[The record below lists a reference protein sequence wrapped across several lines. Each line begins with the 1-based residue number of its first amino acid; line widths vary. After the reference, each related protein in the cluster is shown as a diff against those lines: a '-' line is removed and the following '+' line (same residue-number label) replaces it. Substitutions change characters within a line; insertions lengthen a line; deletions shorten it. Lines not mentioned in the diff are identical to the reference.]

1 MKHKTLRMTLAAL
14 AIVGLFCL
22 VGCDPPPAVCLDT
35 AEECRP
41 YCKPFESASWISS
54 TDESECGD
62 GLVCPAGDACCEC
75 FVEVEDNVEM

>member
-1 MKHKTLRMTLAAL
+1 MMFTLAFLSMA
-14 AIVGLFCL
+14 
-22 VGCDPPPAVCLDT
+22 GCEPPEAVCLDT

-41 YCKPFESASWISS
+41 YCKPFESASWISN

-75 FVEVEDNVEM
+75 FVEVEDNVE